1 MISFFRAR
9 FITQIP
15 RCYVRARSNNL
26 SLISFKVEFNQ
37 KVQVVSYF
45 VATCIL
51 LLIVHLFGLLI
62 IPLLLV
68 VVAYFWNVSVPILE
82 RTYIH

>member
-1 MISFFRAR
+1 MFPANFNLAIIVMISFFRAR

-26 SLISFKVEFNQ
+26 SLISFKIEFNQ
-37 KVQVVSYF
+37 KVHVVSYF

-62 IPLLLV
+62 IP
-68 VVAYFWNVSVPILE
+68 S
-82 RTYIH
+82 